1 MEQIDSR
8 KTQVNTSK
16 FNMKTH
22 VKLDKVSNTA
32 KIILLIWN
40 KIHKAYK
47 CSILLCNYFHTA

>member
-16 FNMKTH
+16 FNIKTH
-22 VKLDKVSNTA
+22 VKLNKVSNTA
-32 KIILLIWN
+32 KSILLIWN

-47 CSILLCNYFHTA
+47 CSMLLHNYFHTA